1 MLVIPIKIKKR
12 IIMHQVLYS
21 GGLVFDGK
29 GNFLEDKAVLT
40 KGRKITRIAP
50 VSEFES
56 YNGEKVDTTG
66 GTLLPGLIDAHV
78 HLASSGEGD
87 PFNRPTIPG
96 ITTMQCL
103 ENAQN
108 SLRNGITAIRDLGG
122 LDYLELAV
130 RDYCNSG
137 RQLGPTIRAAGK
149 FICMTGGHG
158 NRIGRIADGPDEV
171 VKAVR
176 EQIHAGVDVIKLM
189 ATGGVIT
196 EGVNPED
203 AHYTEEE
210 LRAGV
215 EEGARF
221 HKSTATHAQGGAGIL
236 NAVRAGITSVEHGI
250 LLNQECVEEMLE
262 RGTYLVPTL
271 AALHC
276 ILDNKD
282 NGIPEHVVEKT
293 LRISDRHRESVR
305 MFYAAGGKMA
315 MGTDAG
321 TPFNMHGE
329 NAQELKYLVDVGV
342 SNSDALSMG
351 TGNGAKL
358 LGLKDRGR
366 IDEGYVADFLIVN
379 GNAEKD
385 INAVADTSQH
395 KMVIK
400 DGAIVS

>member
-1 MLVIPIKIKKR
+1 
-12 IIMHQVLYS
+12 MHQVLYS

-56 YNGEKVDTTG
+56 YTGEKIDTTG

-78 HLASSGEGD
+78 HLVSSGEGD

-103 ENAQN
+103 ENAQK
-108 SLRNGITAIRDLGG
+108 SLRSGITAIRDLGG

-158 NRIGRIADGPDEV
+158 NKIGRIADGPDEV

-221 HKSTATHAQGGAGIL
+221 HKLSATHAQGASGIL

-358 LGLKDRGR
+358 LGLKDRGH

-379 GNAEKD
+379 GDARKD

-400 DGAIVS
+400 DGAKVS